1 MRNIMICEIDEFLLI
16 VQNWITDSAT
26 VMFSLILF
34 DAPKAPVLGVRL
46 RGRIGAIDKLAPA
59 FTFVS
64 GEESFIVVDLAAW
77 SQVGYA
83 DSSAYPK
90 GEQVKEGFVIARPGA
105 SIAIWVPLL

>member
-1 MRNIMICEIDEFLLI
+1 MICEIDEFLLI
-16 VQNWITDSAT
+16 VQNWITDSAA

-34 DAPKAPVLGVRL
+34 DAPKEPVLGVRL
-46 RGRIGAIDKLAPA
+46 RGRIGTIDKQVPA

-64 GEESFIVVDLAAW
+64 GEESFIVVDLTTW

-83 DSSAYPK
+83 DSSAYPE

-105 SIAIWVPLL
+105 SIAIWALLP